1 MKDRDKL
8 DGYALE
14 FARTGDGHAFE
25 ELLRIMDPILKYE
38 ARKRENEYIHYDELY
53 LMFQET
59 VWEAALDFNGEK
71 TFIQRCM
78 HIMYRKFIDLCR
90 HYRAQKRF
98 PIKPL
103 IYLANDGNE
112 ETESSA
118 SPLWLVENSAV
129 EQTVEEN
136 LYIKELLDGFARTN
150 EQQGKIIKLIHF
162 GCTNKE
168 IASIVFGENEYGDR
182 PRKGVQRAKQKFK
195 EYLDNAA

>member
-1 MKDRDKL
+1 MRDRDKL

-14 FARTGDGHAFE
+14 FARTGDGHSLE
-25 ELLRIMDPILKYE
+25 ELLRIMDPVLHYE
-38 ARKRENEYIHYDELY
+38 AHKRESEYIHHDDIYT
-53 LMFQET
+53 MFRET
-59 VWEAALDFNGEK
+59 VWEVALDFKGDT

-78 HIMYRKFIDLCR
+78 RRMKQKFIALCR

-98 PIKPL
+98 PVKPL
-103 IYLANDGNE
+103 IHLVNDGNE
-112 ETESSA
+112 EVEFSA
-118 SPLWLVENSAV
+118 SNIRIDEVSTIEKDL
-129 EQTVEEN
+129 EET

-168 IASIVFGENEYGDR
+168 IAAIVFGDDEYGDR